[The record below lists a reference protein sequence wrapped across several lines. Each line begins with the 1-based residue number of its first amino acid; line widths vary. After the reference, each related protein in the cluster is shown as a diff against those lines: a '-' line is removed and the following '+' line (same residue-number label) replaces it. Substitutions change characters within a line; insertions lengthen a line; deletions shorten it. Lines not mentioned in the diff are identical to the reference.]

1 MLIPHPNMLFQQ
13 ICHNIVTKSF
23 LKRREQAYFLHS
35 RQIDI
40 KYFFFTA
47 SQNFFLSRKRSS
59 RAQRGRCKRHI
70 RFIGN
75 AVSYETKKNPILQ
88 DSPICFSIFF
98 SGCYLFR
105 NRLQEAVVPK
115 IRDSRA
121 TTNESKYSLSA
132 LQPAARPAANIVK
145 YPTPN
150 QITI

>member
-1 MLIPHPNMLFQQ
+1 MF
-13 ICHNIVTKSF
+13 F
-23 LKRREQAYFLHS
+23 LYSLA
-35 RQIDI
+35 
-40 KYFFFTA
+40 
-47 SQNFFLSRKRSS
+47 NFFLSRKRSS

-150 QITI
+150 QTKSPYKSGALCPSTASFIFHLHPCCLSCDASILSE